1 MKKTLVIPLFSFLAA
16 CSSGAPSAMLDAQ
29 ALDAADVA
37 SEIAPDVAR
46 DAGQVPDVSDVAV
59 ALDAAAD
66 AAPDVT
72 ADVAPEAAAD
82 VTDAAVGDASPSAD
96 VDGGAGDAAVVADAA
111 DGAVTY
117 DLNRPYD
124 AIEFRA
130 LYTATCVP
138 GECANAVVES
148 VTGAMDCYVASGE
161 MHFTVGP
168 IVGLVYLGRDAGVG
182 SGVVN
187 YGSLATVA
195 PVLTAGRA
203 YMATG
208 PRQNFRVQFA
218 VAPNSGGRGVMGVAG
233 RTANPEMGEVW
244 ALGCPV
250 R

>member
-1 MKKTLVIPLFSFLAA
+1 MRYFVLLLAALAA
-16 CSSGAPSAMLDAQ
+16 CSSDPSPTPGPDAQ
-29 ALDAADVA
+29 ADAVTDVANELAPDAAADVVGDTGPALDAAV
-37 SEIAPDVAR
+37 
-46 DAGQVPDVSDVAV
+46 
-59 ALDAAAD
+59 D
-66 AAPDVT
+66 AAPDVVT
-72 ADVAPEAAAD
+72 DATPEAAAD
-82 VTDAAVGDASPSAD
+82 VADAAVGDASPSAD

-168 IVGLVYLGRDAGVG
+168 IVGLVYLGRDAGMG

-195 PVLTAGRA
+195 PVLTAGRT

-218 VAPNSGGRGVMGVAG
+218 VTATHLRPGATGVPG
-233 RTANPEMGEVW
+233 RTANPDMGEVW
-244 ALGCPV
+244 AFGCPV